1 MSEEA
6 EGIGNEGFLI
16 DADSALNENNEIE
29 IRLFVRI
36 GNKIETFYDAGLRP
50 YFYAIVNGNIE
61 EARKKLLG
69 ESFGEAQAKI
79 LNAENVKKENV
90 ENVLKLEF
98 KNTND
103 LTAAREELASFPCI
117 KERREYDIPFAR
129 RYLLDRQL
137 RPMGNI
143 EFSAHEINGKK
154 YIDKIKSADSAEQ
167 PKFKIGSFDLETYTE
182 GGHFSDA
189 KRDPIIMASYADAEE
204 AIVFTTKQHAHNEK
218 DVIRCASEEEMIAA
232 LVNKLNEKNL
242 DVIVTYNGDGF
253 DFPYLK
259 ERAQK
264 YGIKLNLGADGSE
277 PAIKRHGMDNAVRI
291 HGRQHLDA
299 YALVRLLSRFADLN
313 LVKYDIESVVQ
324 QLFGEHKEKIHYT
337 EINEIWSSGKD
348 FGKFI
353 DYCREDSKAALRI
366 AVEYLPLC
374 IELCFLARQTLHDV
388 SRSSSGNIVESLL
401 IGESFLT
408 NKLIPNRP
416 ADEIVEQRIMQSFV
430 GGYVKEPIAGLHEN
444 LAVLDFRSLYPT
456 VIISHNI
463 SPETLNCK
471 HEECKERNSSPGGNW
486 FCTKSEGF
494 FGSILKRVLKQRME
508 LRAEMKKHEKG
519 TPSYMQLH
527 AKQYALKI
535 VLNSFYGYLAYA
547 RSRYYS
553 RECAAAVTSWC
564 RHYVQL
570 TIKEAEEHGFAA
582 IYGDTDSAFIK
593 IPENKNEKDV
603 QEFVKHM
610 NDMLPGILQL
620 EIEGFYTRGIFV
632 TKRGEKEVEAAKKR
646 YALIDGSGRLKIVGF
661 EYVRRDWAVIAKK
674 TQKEVIEAVL
684 KEGNPQKAIE
694 IVKEKIAW
702 LRSGSVPKE
711 ELVTFTQIKKPLKSY
726 EAIGPHTAAAQ
737 KAINRGK
744 QLDVGS
750 IIGYIITRAGK
761 SISEKAE
768 LEEFVKQGDYDADYY
783 ITNQLLPA
791 VIKIISEFGYTKEDL
806 LQGGKQQTLSG
817 WG

>member
-1 MSEEA
+1 MPAPPVPMPPSATLDSRSPKRLFNTIRFWLRIFSFLTKYSIFWEIIKMLDSSAFMSEKKGLVGAPGLIVCSGLAILGDYKICSLKIYSMSEEA

-79 LNAENVKKENV
+79 LNAEVVKKENA

-98 KNTND
+98 RNTND
-103 LTAAREELASFPCI
+103 LTEVRNELASYPSI

-291 HGRQHLDA
+291 HGRQHVDA
-299 YALVRLLSRFADLN
+299 YAIVRLLSRFADLN

-463 SPETLNCK
+463 SPETLNCA
-471 HEECKERNSSPGGNW
+471 HGECKEKNSSPTGNW
-486 FCTKSEGF
+486 FCNRQE
-494 FGSILKRVLKQRME
+494 E
-508 LRAEMKKHEKG
+508 G

-564 RHYVQL
+564 RSYVQDVA
-570 TIKEAEEHGFAA
+570 KKAEGEGFVV
-582 IYGDTDSAFIK
+582 IYSDTDSEFLK
-593 IPENKNEKDV
+593 IPKDKTKADVERFVEKV
-603 QEFVKHM
+603 NSE
-610 NDMLPGILQL
+610 LPGNMQL
-620 EIEGFYTRGIFV
+620 EVEGFYTRGIFV
-632 TKRGEKEVEAAKKR
+632 TKRGTGEQEAAR
-646 YALIDGSGRLKIVGF
+646 SEERRVG
-661 EYVRRDWAVIAKK
+661 
-674 TQKEVIEAVL
+674 
-684 KEGNPQKAIE
+684 
-694 IVKEKIAW
+694 
-702 LRSGSVPKE
+702 
-711 ELVTFTQIKKPLKSY
+711 
-726 EAIGPHTAAAQ
+726 
-737 KAINRGK
+737 
-744 QLDVGS
+744 
-750 IIGYIITRAGK
+750 
-761 SISEKAE
+761 
-768 LEEFVKQGDYDADYY
+768 
-783 ITNQLLPA
+783 
-791 VIKIISEFGYTKEDL
+791 
-806 LQGGKQQTLSG
+806 
-817 WG
+817 

>member
-1 MSEEA
+1 MYIPSEIR
-6 EGIGNEGFLI
+6 GLLI

-61 EARKKLLG
+61 EAGKKLLG
-69 ESFGEAQAKI
+69 ESFGEQQAKI
-79 LNAENVKKENV
+79 LSVEAVKKDNAEGA
-90 ENVLKLEF
+90 LKLEF
-98 KNTND
+98 RNTND

-117 KERREYDIPFAR
+117 KERREFDIPFAR

-137 RPMGNI
+137 KPMGAV
-143 EFSAHEINGKK
+143 EFSFNEKDGKK
-154 YIDKIKSADSAEQ
+154 FVDKIKSADSAEQ

-189 KRDPIIMASYADAEE
+189 KQDPIIMASYADAEE
-204 AIVFTTKQHAHNEK
+204 AIVFTTKQYAHNEK
-218 DVIRCASEEEMIAA
+218 DVMHCASEKEMIAA
-232 LVNKLNEKNL
+232 LVNKLNGKNL
-242 DVIVTYNGDGF
+242 DIIVTYNGDGF

-277 PAIKRHGMDNAVRI
+277 PAIKRHGMDNSVRI

-324 QLFGEHKEKIHYT
+324 QLFGERKEKVHYT
-337 EINEIWSSGKD
+337 EINEMWRSGKD
-348 FGKFI
+348 FGKLI

-366 AVEYLPLC
+366 ACEYLPLC
-374 IELCFLARQTLHDV
+374 IELCFLAKQTLHDV

-401 IGESFLT
+401 IGESFFT

-463 SPETLNCK
+463 SPETLNCA
-471 HEECKERNSSPGGNW
+471 HGECKEKNSSPTGNW
-486 FCTKSEGF
+486 FCNRQEGF

-508 LRAEMKKHEKG
+508 LRAEMKRHEKG

-564 RHYVQL
+564 RSYVQDVA
-570 TIKEAEEHGFAA
+570 KKAEGEGFVV
-582 IYGDTDSAFIK
+582 IYSDTDSEFLK
-593 IPENKNEKDV
+593 IPKDKTKADVERFVEKV
-603 QEFVKHM
+603 NSE
-610 NDMLPGILQL
+610 LPGNMQL

-632 TKRGEKEVEAAKKR
+632 TKRGTGEQEAAKKR
-646 YALIDGSGRLKIVGF
+646 YALIDEKGKLKIVGF

-694 IVKEKIAW
+694 IVKERIAW

>member
-1 MSEEA
+1 MK
-6 EGIGNEGFLI
+6 GLLI
-16 DADSALNENNEIE
+16 DADSALNERNEAE
-29 IRLFVRI
+29 IRLFVRT
-36 GNKIETFYDAGLRP
+36 GNKIETFYDNGLKP
-50 YFYAIVNGNIE
+50 YFYAIVNGNAE
-61 EARKKLLG
+61 EAGKKLLA
-69 ESFGEAQAKI
+69 ESFGEQQAKI
-79 LNAENVKKENV
+79 LNAEPVKRDNAENA
-90 ENVLKLEF
+90 LKLEF

-103 LTAAREELASFPCI
+103 LTAAREELASYPSI
-117 KERREYDIPFAR
+117 KERREFDIPFAR

-137 RPMGNI
+137 RPMGAV
-143 EFSAHEINGKK
+143 EFSFNERDGKK
-154 YIDKIKSADSAEQ
+154 YIGEIKTPDSAEQ
-167 PKFKIGSFDLETYTE
+167 PKFRIGSFDLETFTE

-189 KRDPIIMASYADAEE
+189 KRDPIIMASYADADE
-204 AIVFTTKQHAHNEK
+204 AIVFTTKNHAHNER
-218 DVIRCASEEEMIAA
+218 DVIHCASEEEMIAA
-232 LVNKLNEKNL
+232 LANKLNEKNL

-253 DFPYLK
+253 DFPYIK

-324 QLFGEHKEKIHYT
+324 QLFGEHKEKVHYT
-337 EINEIWSSGKD
+337 EINEMWRSGKD
-348 FGKFI
+348 FGKLI

-366 AVEYLPLC
+366 ACEYLPLC

-463 SPETLNCK
+463 SPETLNCA
-471 HEECKERNSSPGGNW
+471 HSDCKEKNSSPGGNW

-508 LRAEMKKHEKG
+508 LRAEMKKYEKG
-519 TPSYMQLH
+519 TPPYMQLH

-564 RHYVQL
+564 RHYVQDVG
-570 TIKEAEEHGFAA
+570 KKAEEEGFVV
-582 IYGDTDSAFIK
+582 IYGDTDSEFLK
-593 IPENKNEKDV
+593 IPEGRNEDDV
-603 QEFVKHM
+603 KKFVEKI
-610 NDMLPGILQL
+610 NSELPGNMQL
-620 EIEGFYTRGIFV
+620 EVEGFYKRGIFV

-646 YALIDGSGRLKIVGF
+646 YALIDASGKLKIVGF

-702 LRSGSVPKE
+702 LRSGNVPKE
-711 ELVTFTQIKKPLKSY
+711 ELVTFTQIKKPLRSY
-726 EAIGPHTAAAQ
+726 EAIGPHTSAAQ
-737 KAINRGK
+737 KAIKRGK

-768 LEEFVKQGDYDADYY
+768 LEEFVKPGDYDADYY